1 MKRNNLKA
9 LQKAQI
15 IAAIREL
22 NTPEYEHIADKL
34 ERLDR
39 EPRSKAGFWDAVLWL
54 SANDALL
61 CAKLAAI
68 QTVQE
73 ETQ

>member
-1 MKRNNLKA
+1 MTRNELKA
-9 LQKAQI
+9 MQKAQI

-22 NTPEYEHIADKL
+22 NTPEYENIADKL

-54 SANDALL
+54 SANDALI

-73 ETQ
+73 

>member
-1 MKRNNLKA
+1 MTRNDLKA

-15 IAAIREL
+15 VSAIREL
-22 NTPEYEHIADKL
+22 NTPEYEKIADKL

-54 SANDALL
+54 SSNDALI

-68 QTVQE
+68 QTIRG

>member
-1 MKRNNLKA
+1 MTRNNLKA

-22 NTPEYEHIADKL
+22 NTPEYKHIADKL

-68 QTVQE
+68 QTIQG